1 VNNNG
6 NLVGIAIW
14 GGIIV
19 ALFGYLWWKG
29 YVARLTVYFQET
41 WNELKPGRCSWPT
54 WTELRGST
62 VLIGVTIF
70 LLGAFVSVLDFVF
83 NKFFTKVL

>member
-1 VNNNG
+1 MNNNG

-14 GGIIV
+14 GGVIV
-19 ALFGYLWWKG
+19 ALFGLLWWKG
-29 YVARLTVYFQET
+29 YVARLSLYFQET

-54 WTELRGST
+54 WTELKGST
-62 VLIGVTIF
+62 VLIGVIIF
-70 LLGAFVSVLDFVF
+70 MLGVFISVLDFVF